1 MDYSANLLL
10 FFALVAGVVI
20 LPGLDMAFVVASALA
35 GGRRAASAAV
45 GGLVAGGACQVA
57 IGATGTAVLLETAPW
72 AFRLMLVAG
81 ALYVAWIGVGMWR
94 GAAHAGSEEAVTR
107 APGPVKVT
115 STPRDAFRRAM
126 VTNLLNPKA
135 HLFMLAVFPQFVRV
149 EYGPVARQAI
159 VLGVIMAVT
168 QASIYGVIGWTTA
181 AARDRWA
188 RGPATAGRLSVM
200 LRGVGALLVLTA
212 IATLWSAFRMS

>member
-20 LPGLDMAFVVASALA
+20 LPGMDMAFVIASTLA
-35 GGRRAASAAV
+35 GGRRAGFAAV

-57 IGATGTAVLLETAPW
+57 IGATGTAVLLRTAPW
-72 AFRLMLVAG
+72 AFRTMLVVG

-94 GAAHAGSEEAVTR
+94 GAGASEPQRPDDGVQSVEASAGR
-107 APGPVKVT
+107 
-115 STPRDAFRRAM
+115 AFRRAM

-149 EYGPVARQAI
+149 EYGPVVRQAI
-159 VLGVIMAVT
+159 VLGLIIAAT
-168 QASIYGVIGWTTA
+168 QAGIYGVIAWTSA
-181 AARDRWA
+181 VARQRLASRGA
-188 RGPATAGRLSVM
+188 RGAGRLSKL
-200 LRGVGALLVLTA
+200 LRGVSALLILTA
-212 IATLWSAFRMS
+212 IVTLWSAFRM